1 MFLSLL
7 FLPLG
12 GFLATI
18 LFSRYVS
25 RKFILCIN
33 ITSLILAII
42 IALRL
47 LLDVL
52 IYNSPALVDLGN

>member
-18 LFSRYVS
+18 LFSRYVT
-25 RKFILCIN
+25 KNFILYLN
-33 ITSLILAII
+33 ISSLLLAII

-52 IYNSPALVDLGN
+52 IYNSPALVDLGD